1 MGWGGPLP
9 SSRSLSR
16 GSLGSDDSAH
26 LLSTTAAIQSLA
38 QKGSLTTGLFGGLT
52 SKTKIKMPFL
62 FNSLTEH
69 LLVNVQTLIAL
80 ERVVACVNS
89 SSSLNKPVGG
99 WPVLASHWPQTRSGR
114 LLQLVKVR
122 GSFASCLAHFPGIV
136 PRSTGLWGQQG
147 FLFSCGL
154 KTCFIV

>member
-1 MGWGGPLP
+1 M
-9 SSRSLSR
+9 
-16 GSLGSDDSAH
+16 GSDDSAH

-99 WPVLASHWPQTRSGR
+99 WPVLASH
-114 LLQLVKVR
+114 
-122 GSFASCLAHFPGIV
+122 
-136 PRSTGLWGQQG
+136 
-147 FLFSCGL
+147 
-154 KTCFIV
+154 